1 MMNNQITV
9 DSNKIAEKL
18 LNKLATEMWNGTV
31 NEARV
36 ENLEQQL
43 KAVKEENLALKKEL
57 ASLNDMKKG

>member
-1 MMNNQITV
+1 MNNQITV
-9 DSNKIAEKL
+9 DSNKIAERL

-31 NEARV
+31 NEVRA

-57 ASLNDMKKG
+57 ASLSNAEKG